1 MTFAE
6 AAVTTEGENALNIT
20 EIIKELTQ
28 LEVLKVPKINVGAVF
43 MSTTSVAGD
52 SSQSGNLPEDLP
64 SLTPQHGKIQ

>member
-6 AAVTTEGENALNIT
+6 AAVTTEGETASNIT
-20 EIIKELTQ
+20 EIIEELTQ
-28 LEVLKVPKINVGAVF
+28 LEVLKVPKISVVVVF

-64 SLTPQHGKIQ
+64 SPTPQHGKMQ